1 MGEAGNRVDIL
12 YGDFDDFAEQ
22 PFQVLWSN
30 YAEFA
35 YEGIHTVSEFNR
47 RLILVEW
54 HC

>member
-35 YEGIHTVSEFNR
+35 YEAIPLYSN
-47 RLILVEW
+47 LSDL
-54 HC
+54 